1 VAQRQLIDI
10 SPCAPVTRSR
20 ARLSKIG
27 CSCSE
32 RFSAVTD
39 LRALQSFAVSRLL

>member
-1 VAQRQLIDI
+1 VDQRQLIDI

-27 CSCSE
+27 CSYSE
-32 RFSAVTD
+32 RFSAATD
-39 LRALQSFAVSRLL
+39 LRVLQSYLRSVGV